1 MARFPGL
8 SVRELTVFA
17 MLGALMFC
25 SKLLMEVLPNIHPL
39 GMLSMCYTLVYR
51 KKAII
56 PIAVYLLLQGVYAG
70 FNLWWL
76 PYVYLW
82 PLLWA
87 VTLLLP
93 RNMSNKKAMIVYP
106 AVCALHGL
114 LFGTLY
120 APAQAL
126 MYGLSFQAMLA
137 WILAGLPYDLIHATG
152 NLFAGLLILPL
163 SGLLRRLDRQ
173 AYR

>member
-1 MARFPGL
+1 M
-8 SVRELTVFA
+8 
-17 MLGALMFC
+17 
-25 SKLLMEVLPNIHPL
+25 
-39 GMLSMCYTLVYR
+39 
-51 KKAII
+51 
-56 PIAVYLLLQGVYAG
+56 
-70 FNLWWL
+70 
-76 PYVYLW
+76 
-82 PLLWA
+82 
-87 VTLLLP
+87 TLLLP

-137 WILAGLPYDLIHATG
+137 WILAGLPYDLIHAAG